1 MQFRVYSRKN
11 LGYVDSGFV
20 SDNNVSIDDD
30 YLIDNNS
37 TISFS
42 KDTTATIG
50 DFIVLIKDKGAFEK
64 GVIVSV
70 DNAEHKILFKK
81 FIEAF
86 NNNIINPYVN
96 SFSDD
101 ITSLRTN
108 SLSAL
113 VAKLIT
119 QGFVNN
125 QDTEMNLPI
134 GGFNIYE
141 QESTSALYSYSD
153 NSINVKEV
161 LLDYFNKNNL
171 VVDFNISFR
180 PVLDSTRRQIISAS
194 KLMVEI
200 YIPAST
206 TKIFIKDNIL
216 SGTIVYSDSTIPDA
230 TTCVVIDD
238 TTKEILKTYYLK
250 SDNTVTDD
258 PSDEDRILPSKATIV
273 SYTSDSVS
281 DTSGST
287 VSDEEAIQTLAEENL
302 LGQLNN
308 TLVQY
313 QIPNN
318 TKAINLSNLK
328 LGDKVEFITSL
339 GSIYTIYTGRKISGN
354 NDYITLMFGKAR
366 KNYTDKIQLA
376 LRKIYKKI
384 GGK

>member
-216 SGTIVYSDSTIPDA
+216 SGTIVYSDSTIPDT
-230 TTCVVIDD
+230 TTCVVLDE